1 MESTSL
7 NTIVRAAF
15 YARVSS
21 EQQAQE
27 STIASQVEALQERI
41 RSDGLSIDDELQFID
56 DGYSGSTLM
65 RPALERLRDIAWTGG
80 FTRLY
85 IHSPDRL
92 ARKYAWQVLLVEE
105 LQKCGVELVFL
116 NRSIGVS
123 PEEDL
128 LLQMQ
133 GMIAEYE
140 RGKIMER
147 SRRGKRH
154 AARRGDVSVLGAAPY
169 GYRFISKHAG
179 GGEAHYQVVPAEAR
193 VVRQIF
199 EWVAY
204 ERLSFNA
211 VTKRLQEQGICS
223 PKGNP
228 RWHREVIGK
237 LLRNPAYKGSA
248 IFGKSR
254 VGERRPRLRPLR
266 GQPEQ
271 PHNATSRYP
280 GDPDKQCVIPV
291 PALVSEEL
299 FAAVAEQLAEK
310 TERQQRHLDE
320 SPGYLLQG
328 LVECSCCG
336 RTYYG
341 KGTLRFHRTQ
351 AEGKAIYPYYRCPGT
366 DSVRHG
372 GTKICD
378 SKPVRLDRLDA
389 AVWSDVCT
397 VLQNPSDLQTEF
409 ERRLQGTPESDAPSE
424 QLMKQIAHVQRG
436 ISRLIDAYETG
447 LLEKEEFE
455 PRVRNARQRLAR
467 LQNEEAEVRNRESQ
481 RANLQQVLGKLDDFA
496 EQVRDGLQQ
505 ADWNTRREII
515 RSLVKSI
522 KIDNEHVRITYRV
535 SPRPF
540 ASGPSRGQIR
550 HSCHHRVQRDPAG
563 DRHEGKGSPVRE
575 DRAREVRRQR
585 VGPRPASAP
594 TPHVRHVGAF
604 SRWSR
609 MRSTVRLLRDVGQRG
624 RRGGLGHTRR
634 RPADC
639 SRLPQGLK
647 QRFHCGVVLDFRD
660 TAAAFAKCALQ
671 CLAADHA
678 S

>member
-7 NTIVRAAF
+7 NPAVRAAF

-27 STIASQVEALQERI
+27 STIESQVAVLQERI
-41 RSDGLSIDDELQFID
+41 RSDGLSIDDELRFID

-80 FTRLY
+80 FARLY

-105 LQKCGVELVFL
+105 LQKCGVDLVFL

-140 RGKIMER
+140 RAKIMER

-179 GGEAHYQVVPAEAR
+179 GGEAHYQVVPDEAR

-211 VTKRLQEQGICS
+211 VSKQLQGRGICS
-223 PKGNP
+223 PKGNS

-271 PHNATSRYP
+271 PRNATSRYP
-280 GDPDKQCVIPV
+280 GDPAKQSVISV
-291 PALVSEEL
+291 PALVTEEL

-310 TERQQRHLDE
+310 RERQQRHLDE

-328 LVECSCCG
+328 LMECSCCG

-351 AEGKAIYPYYRCPGT
+351 AEGKAIYPYYRCPGA
-366 DSVRHG
+366 DSVRQG

-409 ERRLQGTPESDAPSE
+409 ERRLHGTPETDVQSGH
-424 QLMKQIAHVQRG
+424 LVKQMAYVQRG

-447 LLEKEEFE
+447 LLEKDEFE
-455 PRVRNARQRLAR
+455 PRVRNAKQRLAR
-467 LQNEEAEVRNRESQ
+467 LENEAAEARNRETQ
-481 RANLQQVLGKLDDFA
+481 RANLHQVLSKLDDFA
-496 EQVRDGLQQ
+496 EQVRDGLQH

-550 HSCHHRVQRDPAG
+550 HSCHHRVFGPSARDQNQG
-563 DRHEGKGSPVRE
+563 EGCPLCQDQAWQVRAPGLG
-575 DRAREVRRQR
+575 ARLW
-585 VGPRPASAP
+585 RPQ
-594 TPHVRHVGAF
+594 TPPWQHARAF
-604 SRWSR
+604 SLSGNIGP
-609 MRSTVRLLRDVGQRG
+609 LLR
-624 RRGGLGHTRR
+624 
-634 RPADC
+634 RPRHG
-639 SRLPQGLK
+639 SN
-647 QRFHCGVVLDFRD
+647 V
-660 TAAAFAKCALQ
+660 AFMRV
-671 CLAADHA
+671 
-678 S
+678 